1 MRALETG
8 RDLMRVTTN
17 GVSAL
22 IDHKGKI
29 ISHSP
34 QFKAYVVTGLVQ
46 PRKGSTPYVGWG
58 NYFILVLIFSG
69 LIISIVYSRN
79 KSH

>member
-1 MRALETG
+1 MSNFNHAFKKTF
-8 RDLMRVTTN
+8 VATN

-22 IDHKGKI
+22 IDYKGKI
-29 ISHSP
+29 ISRSP
-34 QFKAYVVTGLVQ
+34 QFKDYVVTGFVQ
-46 PRKGSTPYVGWG
+46 PRKGATPYVGWG

-69 LIISIVYSRN
+69 LIVSIIYGRN